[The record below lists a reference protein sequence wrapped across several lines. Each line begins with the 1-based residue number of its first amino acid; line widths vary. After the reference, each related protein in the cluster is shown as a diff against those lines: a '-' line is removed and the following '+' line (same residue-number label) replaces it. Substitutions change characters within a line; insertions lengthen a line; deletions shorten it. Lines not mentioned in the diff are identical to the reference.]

1 MEIRRIQ
8 GGELPAAMDLCWR
21 VFLEFEAPEY
31 PPEGVEA
38 FRAYLSDIEQVN
50 HLTLFGAWEG
60 QELLGVLAAEGSHIA
75 LFFVDP
81 GVSPPGASAA
91 SCSRHI
97 WRRAAAGGSRFTAP
111 PMQWR
116 STAIWAFLPRQRN
129 SCPRTASDTR
139 PWCGS
144 KHERALN
151 TAKPPE
157 GNPLRGLS
165 RFSG

>member
-81 GVSPPGASAA
+81 AFHRQGIGRLLFQAYLAE
-91 SCSRHI
+91 
-97 WRRAAAGGSRFTAP
+97 GGWGRVTVHSSLKTMF
-111 PMQWR
+111 R
-116 STAIWAFLPRQRN
+116 STMPLILTGGIR
-129 SCPRTASDTR
+129 RTALCIS
-139 PWCGS
+139 PIS
-144 KHERALN
+144 RAIV
-151 TAKPPE
+151 
-157 GNPLRGLS
+157 S
-165 RFSG
+165 

>member
-8 GGELPAAMDLCWR
+8 GGELPAAMDLCRR

-38 FRAYLSDIEQVN
+38 FDAYLANAEQVN
-50 HLTLFGAWEG
+50 SLTVFGAWEG
-60 QELLGVLAAEGSHIA
+60 SRPMGVLAAEGSHIA

-81 GVSPPGASAA
+81 AFHRQGIGRLLFQAYLAEGGWGRVTVHSSP
-91 SCSRHI
+91 
-97 WRRAAAGGSRFTAP
+97 T
-111 PMQWR
+111 QWR
-116 STAIWAFLPRQRN
+116 STASWAFFPRQRN
-129 SCPRTASDTR
+129 SCRRTASDTR

-144 KHERALN
+144 KHERAPN
-151 TAKPPE
+151 AAKPPE
-157 GNPLRGLS
+157 GNPLRGLL

>member
-81 GVSPPGASAA
+81 AFHRQGIGRLLFQAICGGRP
-91 SCSRHI
+91 
-97 WRRAAAGGSRFTAP
+97 AGGSRFTAP

-129 SCPRTASDTR
+129 SCPRTASRYT
-139 PWCGS
+139 PMVW
-144 KHERALN
+144 EQ
-151 TAKPPE
+151 T
-157 GNPLRGLS
+157 
-165 RFSG
+165 